1 MGRVNFDEWTNP
13 NQLEDKTLTTEL
25 HVQLTLIVTSNN
37 WWVFITIFTSFS
49 HSKIFSHTVLEVST
63 QLSDFKNQCKINVH
77 DNNI

>member
-13 NQLEDKTLTTEL
+13 NQLEDKTLTTDHEL

-49 HSKIFSHTVLEVST
+49 HT
-63 QLSDFKNQCKINVH
+63 
-77 DNNI
+77 